1 MDSKRIYG
9 REVEISPRRNHM
21 TYERYKTGMFRVCVF
36 LTIILEFVFFVDRMT
51 ISGNDEMLYTPIY
64 IWGTYF
70 FSLWIYKGF
79 LETK

>member
-1 MDSKRIYG
+1 
-9 REVEISPRRNHM
+9 M